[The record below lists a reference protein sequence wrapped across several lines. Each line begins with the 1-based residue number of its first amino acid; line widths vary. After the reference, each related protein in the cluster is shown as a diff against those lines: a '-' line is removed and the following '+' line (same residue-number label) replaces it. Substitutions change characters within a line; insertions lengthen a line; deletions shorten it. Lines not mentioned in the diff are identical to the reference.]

1 MFPTLKQDSDSS
13 SSWRS
18 TFFKPL
24 DLRAEATQPLDTQWE
39 ERVLESLEAF
49 WESEVAR
56 IGENGSQGWNRW
68 QRETLSEAEALPES
82 PSDIASST
90 HSDPFIR
97 WYHDETAAD
106 RHFRPGKASALSVAE
121 EEEDDPYRVVLFDD
135 IRPFLFVIQNAEV
148 KLQLIYAVLN
158 YLGLPFG
165 VPDLGTNTTFS
176 KDPHLQW
183 ALAANPAARMLL
195 WPPRPAGHQT
205 LDWTET
211 QESAALP
218 AVDVMSCPIKLWLL
232 TADTAFEDI
241 LDWFSVNQ
249 VGIRDSVDTGILQ
262 YVSIGSSLRSQ
273 HTDILTLAET
283 SFRA

>member
-1 MFPTLKQDSDSS
+1 M
-13 SSWRS
+13 
-18 TFFKPL
+18 
-24 DLRAEATQPLDTQWE
+24 RAEATQPLDTQWE

-106 RHFRPGKASALSVAE
+106 RHLRPGKASALSVAE

-205 LDWTET
+205 LDWSET